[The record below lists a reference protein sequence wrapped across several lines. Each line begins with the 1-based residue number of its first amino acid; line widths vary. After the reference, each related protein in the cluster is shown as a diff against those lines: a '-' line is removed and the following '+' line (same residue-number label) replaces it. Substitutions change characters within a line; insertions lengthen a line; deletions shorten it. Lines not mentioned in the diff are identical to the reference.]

1 MRKRRNITNKQIN
14 DTYNLPTAD
23 RLIKPTGA
31 QEHAGKTTSKNVM
44 SKHAVNLRF
53 YTLNLGT
60 DAGQLVY
67 SLAMIIL
74 PMIPLLILIGQLASS
89 LVYYQAAEQ
98 DLVVL
103 RQEVLDALDIA
114 KLVQQLQEERAAV
127 ALNKFLWNK
136 DKGSFESP
144 SASQSQGFIES
155 LANITSAD
163 LNIDDLNEALNLSTR
178 FAATDLA
185 LEGVKT
191 WPEKL
196 EFDEQSWPGDF
207 FKSKL
212 SFQIKHGV
220 FRSNLKTGEKTIFE
234 VLKWYDYINSF
245 ILDYIAYSIHVS
257 EVGGFYWYIIALQ
270 VGVNQS
276 EHTGSQPMT
285 MQDLLRATEY
295 TGASGVYAIRYYVN
309 GKLSPDNHRS
319 YCILDSLQVRYIVI
333 RCLDIF

>member
-1 MRKRRNITNKQIN
+1 M
-14 DTYNLPTAD
+14 
-23 RLIKPTGA
+23 
-31 QEHAGKTTSKNVM
+31 
-44 SKHAVNLRF
+44 
-53 YTLNLGT
+53 
-60 DAGQLVY
+60 
-67 SLAMIIL
+67 
-74 PMIPLLILIGQLASS
+74 
-89 LVYYQAAEQ
+89 
-98 DLVVL
+98 
-103 RQEVLDALDIA
+103 
-114 KLVQQLQEERAAV
+114 

-163 LNIDDLNEALNLSTR
+163 LNIEDLNEALNLSTR

-234 VLKWYDYINSF
+234 VLKWCDQGLLRSMNFCKALNFFLNIMIIRYDYINSF

-270 VGVNQS
+270 
-276 EHTGSQPMT
+276 
-285 MQDLLRATEY
+285 DLLRATEY

-309 GKLSPDNHRS
+309 GQLSPDNHRS
-319 YCILDSLQVRYIVI
+319 YCILDSLQV
-333 RCLDIF
+333 